1 MELVTP
7 DPGLLFWMT
16 ITFLLVLFILTK
28 FAWKPIMKALKD
40 RESSIEEAIQSA
52 ENARRQMDSLKAD
65 NEKLLQEARLERDKM
80 MKEAKEMKESII
92 SQARKSAD
100 EEGRKMI
107 AAAKEAIDKEKMA
120 ALAEVKN
127 QVATLAVDIAEK
139 ILKREIK
146 SNTEQES
153 LIKEY
158 LNLN

>member
-107 AAAKEAIDKEKMA
+107 AAAKEAIDKEK
-120 ALAEVKN
+120 N
-127 QVATLAVDIAEK
+127 GGPGRSEK
-139 ILKREIK
+139 PGG
-146 SNTEQES
+146 NTCS
-153 LIKEY
+153 
-158 LNLN
+158 